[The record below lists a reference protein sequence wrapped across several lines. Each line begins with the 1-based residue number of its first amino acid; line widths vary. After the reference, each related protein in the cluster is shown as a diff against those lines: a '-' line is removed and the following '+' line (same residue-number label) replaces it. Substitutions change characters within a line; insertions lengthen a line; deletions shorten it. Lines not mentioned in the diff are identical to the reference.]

1 MSISEKPRA
10 PDNEKPSVKPKT
22 ADTAHAAAEKLTT
35 TQSLDEKADD
45 IVRNLWEAAMRSS
58 SAIAAKFFEDPKTTP
73 TRITN
78 IILESKT
85 SILKNLKEGAEFV
98 GYTDGGI
105 VLIWFKNGKSVTE
118 VNPAFSKP
126 DVYNLLNK
134 RGKTI
139 IFRKQTEI
147 ENVKLYEVAKGQFTL
162 IGNYLQQSNQI
173 DKKLTPSQILAS
185 DFGRELMKFLMAGYK
200 SGTPYV
206 FLPEQNGFALK
217 NFGIF
222 SKDLVDQKFDIRN
235 YGKNL
240 NRPRESFEQMAD
252 RYINEIVLPYLRNKR
267 PKLSDDIILK
277 SFLIKEEV
285 KPILAAGYQGKQPYK
300 FELSASGFILKCG
313 FLGFRNELFDLNGYD
328 EVLNLKADN
337 PVAKKDDNGLSKQEK
352 NEANRK
358 EWEEEVR
365 RGHEKS
371 DRIDQIQ
378 KSEFGSEKQKLD
390 QMNSN
395 SHSQG
400 EVPKPED
407 VRTQLDNL
415 AAKDANIAKIN
426 EVIAPK
432 LDYLK
437 TESASGKYQTDE
449 EKAALLNTVK
459 DSKEGSGIEEMISG
473 IKGGNDD
480 KAQAA
485 MDLYTDFLDY
495 YAKSLGLINKDG
507 EHGHGHNE
515 TVDAEDIKSIEK
527 N

>member
-22 ADTAHAAAEKLTT
+22 ADTAHAAAEKLTA

-58 SAIAAKFFEDPKTTP
+58 SAIAAKFFDDPKTTP
-73 TRITN
+73 SRITN
-78 IILESKT
+78 ILLESKP

-98 GYTDGGI
+98 GYTDGGML
-105 VLIWFKNGKSVTE
+105 LIWFKNGKAVTE

-134 RGKTI
+134 QGKSI
-139 IFRKQTEI
+139 IFKKQTEI
-147 ENVKLYEVAKGQFTL
+147 ENAKLYEVAKGQFTL

-173 DKKLTPSQILAS
+173 DKKLTPSQILES

-206 FLPEQNGFALK
+206 FLPDQYGFTLK

-222 SKDLVDQKFDIRN
+222 SKDLVDQKFDLRN

-252 RYINEIVLPYLRNKR
+252 RYINEFVLPYLRNKR

-328 EVLNLKADN
+328 EVLNLKTDNQFAKKADN
-337 PVAKKDDNGLSKQEK
+337 EMSKDEKK
-352 NEANRK
+352 EASMREFDEEMRK
-358 EWEEEVR
+358 SHER
-365 RGHEKS
+365 R
-371 DRIDQIQ
+371 DRIIQ
-378 KSEFGSEKQKLD
+378 LQKTEFGSESQKLD
-390 QMNSN
+390 QMNSD

-407 VRTQLDNL
+407 VRSQLDSL

-426 EVIAPK
+426 EGMAPK

-437 TESASGKYQTDE
+437 TELASGKYQTDE
-449 EKAALLNTVK
+449 EKTALLDSLK
-459 DSKEGSGIEEMISG
+459 DSLEGSGLQEMVQKIH
-473 IKGGNDD
+473 GGDDD

-485 MDLYTDFLDY
+485 MDLYTDFLNHY
-495 YAKSLGLINKDG
+495 TKSLGIKDA
-507 EHGHGHNE
+507 EHGSQSGHGHDE
-515 TVDAEDIKSIEK
+515 IEK